1 MVDRSSP
8 IPLWAQLLSVLKQR
22 IQSGEFQERFPT
34 DKELIASYGVS
45 RQTVREA
52 MRRLELDGMLTRQ
65 RGKGTK
71 LLKTE
76 FSQSLGTL
84 YSLFD
89 AIESNGAEQRSVV
102 LSQEIVKNPRVARE
116 LDLEETSD
124 LFLLKRIRLAN
135 DLPLAIDHAYLPA
148 HLTRALLEV
157 NFEHTGLYD
166 ELEKLS
172 NISPS
177 FGYEEIIP
185 VIPTKDEQELLGITS
200 QIGAFEIQ
208 RKSYTEKTPLE
219 WRHTLIRGDR
229 YSFTSSWNNSH
240 MGTEHQ
246 SIKLSLIEKPFLEEE

>member
-22 IQSGEFQERFPT
+22 IQNGEFQDRFPT
-34 DKELIASYGVS
+34 DKELIASYEVS

-52 MRRLELDGMLTRQ
+52 IRRLELDGMLIRQ

-89 AIESNGAEQRSVV
+89 AIESNDAEQRSVV
-102 LSQEIVKNPRVARE
+102 LTQEIVKHPRVARE
-116 LDLEETSD
+116 LQLDESSD

-148 HLTRALLEV
+148 HLTRALLDV

-166 ELEKLS
+166 ELEKRS
-172 NISPS
+172 NISPT
-177 FGYEEIIP
+177 FGYEEIVP
-185 VIPTKDEQELLGITS
+185 VVPTKDERDLLGITS
-200 QIGAFEIQ
+200 KIGAFKIQ
-208 RKSYTEKTPLE
+208 RKSYTEKSPLE

-240 MGTEHQ
+240 MGREHQ
-246 SIKLSLIEKPFLEEE
+246 SIKLALIEKPMFDDQ